1 MPEILRLTPSQRSRC
16 NRLIKRLCAN
26 YDDGNCLLLDD
37 GEPCVCRRPF
47 PIRCCACIS
56 EMRFYLPKK
65 NCMRTFSNSV
75 LITAPSAERLLCQTP
90 TGKNT
95 AYRAAKR
102 CTAGRKTRAPESAKR
117 TIRNPQMP
125 GLQGLSQAE
134 TRQERIIYQNPC
146 FGFLIVRKTKMKGM
160 YL

>member
-37 GEPCVCRRPF
+37 GEPCVCPQTF
-47 PIRCCACIS
+47 PIRCCAGIS
-56 EMRFYLPKK
+56 AMRFYPQKR

-102 CTAGRKTRAPESAKR
+102 CTAGRKTRAPESVKQ
-117 TIRNPQMP
+117 TIRDPKTP
-125 GLQGLSQAE
+125 YFQGL
-134 TRQERIIYQNPC
+134 
-146 FGFLIVRKTKMKGM
+146 FDTKSECIG
-160 YL
+160 